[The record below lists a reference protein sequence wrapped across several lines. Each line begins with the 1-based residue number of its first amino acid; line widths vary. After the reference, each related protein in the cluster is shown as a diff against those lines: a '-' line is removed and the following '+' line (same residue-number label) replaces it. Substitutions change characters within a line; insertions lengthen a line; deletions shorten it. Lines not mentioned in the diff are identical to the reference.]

1 MKVRNVLFATTIVL
15 AAAACRE
22 DSADRAA
29 EDVTERAGEVGE
41 GVRELG
47 EDLGQQAERAGGEAE
62 EAARGLAQDV
72 EGAAERAGGEL
83 GEAGREVDQRAG
95 EAAQDL
101 RGETGRLAGE
111 QAELS
116 GAQAEFATQRDQTIQ
131 ALRAEHAVFATQ
143 AALAR
148 GLLTDP
154 TMSEVAR
161 QNATDK
167 VVELEQQL
175 DRARQAIDALAVA
188 TAPQWESARGQA
200 EQQLDRLERAHRA
213 AFDALSIRRE
223 TVSGT

>member
-22 DSADRAA
+22 DSVDRAA
-29 EDVTERAGEVGE
+29 EDVMDRAGEVGE
-41 GVRELG
+41 GVR
-47 EDLGQQAERAGGEAE
+47 DVGQDVGRQAERAGGEAE

-72 EGAAERAGGEL
+72 EQGAERAGGEL
-83 GEAGREVDQRAG
+83 GEAGRDVERRAG
-95 EAAQDL
+95 EGAQDI
-101 RGETGRLAGE
+101 RAETGELAGE

-116 GAQAEFATQRDQTIQ
+116 GAQVEFATRRDQTIQ

-154 TMSEVAR
+154 SMSEVAR

-167 VVELEQQL
+167 VVALEQQL
-175 DRARQAIDALAVA
+175 DRAMQAIDGLAVA

-200 EQQLDRLERAHRA
+200 EQQLDRLERAHRE
-213 AFDALSIRRE
+213 AFDALSVRRE